1 MKKEF
6 RTFKEALAWIA
17 LHAISQFHLTIRSE
31 ELSLNHRFTGQY
43 FIHTIMDD

>member
-6 RTFKEALAWIA
+6 KTLNEGLAWIA
-17 LHAISQFHLTIRSE
+17 LHAISHLHLTILSE